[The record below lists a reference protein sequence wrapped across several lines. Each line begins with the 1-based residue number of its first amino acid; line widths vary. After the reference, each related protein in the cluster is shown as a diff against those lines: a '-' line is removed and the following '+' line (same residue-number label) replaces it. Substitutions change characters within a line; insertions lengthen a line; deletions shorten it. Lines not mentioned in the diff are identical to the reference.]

1 MFNKFTR
8 NTAASFLS
16 ATMAFTCL
24 SSSATIVEF
33 QTSQG
38 NIQVNLFDESTPKT
52 VQNFLSYVNDGAYT
66 NNIIHRSMPQFIV
79 QGGGYTFNGSQFE
92 TIESKA
98 AVINEPIFSNV
109 KGTIAMAKIG
119 GKPNSATNGW
129 FFNVNNNSAN
139 LDVQNQ
145 GFTVFGQVIDSDIAT
160 MEKIANIKTCN
171 ANSTFPNI
179 PLVDFSC
186 TGAQVAGAENF
197 ITIYQIVIV
206 DSSSATAQ
214 NLNPIKNT
222 LLKKPDPTPPV
233 IPPGV
238 SDKSSGG
245 TVFWGVIF
253 LFSSLIIRANRLLKL
268 TSS

>member
-1 MFNKFTR
+1 MFNKFIR
-8 NTAASFLS
+8 NTPASFLS
-16 ATMAFTCL
+16 AAMAFTCL

-66 NNIIHRSMPQFIV
+66 NSIIHRSLPQFIV
-79 QGGGYTFNGSQFE
+79 QGGGYTFNGVELE
-92 TIESKA
+92 TIKSKS

-129 FFNVNNNSAN
+129 FFNLNNNSAE
-139 LDVQNQ
+139 LDIQNQ
-145 GFTVFGQVIDSDIAT
+145 GFTIFGQVVANDIAT
-160 MEKIANIKTCN
+160 LEKIANIKTCK

-186 TGAQVAGAENF
+186 TGDQVAGAENF
-197 ITIYQIVIV
+197 ITIYQILIV
-206 DSSSATAQ
+206 DTSSATAQ

-222 LLKKPDPTPPV
+222 LLKKQNPTPPV
-233 IPPGV
+233 IPPTS

-245 TVFWGVIF
+245 TVFWGVMF
-253 LFSSLIIRANRLLKL
+253 LLGSVIIRARYLIK
-268 TSS
+268 